1 MRVLSRPSGYPDGMT
16 PVAMG
21 EYPDPPELTGI
32 EDAPSGLPPEEPEEA
47 APLGV
52 PADEQGEPEPP
63 GPGAMPGIP
72 TDGEPPAAS

>member
-1 MRVLSRPSGYPDGMT
+1 MT

-21 EYPDPPELTGI
+21 EYPDPPERTSDDPAG
-32 EDAPSGLPPEEPEEA
+32 PTGLPDENPEP

-52 PADEQGEPEPP
+52 PADAETDDQPR

-72 TDGEPPAAS
+72 TEGDPPTSG